1 MHKRGYTFIELTVVL
16 FLIGLMFT
24 LAVPRFRYA
33 LLTDNLKNVTRKM
46 AGIIKG
52 LRSEA
57 IREHEA
63 FILHFGLDSD
73 IYWIESASM
82 TEEERML
89 AREQAFSLPGD
100 VRIMDVWFKE
110 KGKII
115 AGETAIRF
123 NKRGYVQQSVIHL
136 GSEDGREFTL
146 ILSPF
151 LSKIKVIEKY
161 VDFET
166 T

>member
-110 KGKII
+110 KRK
-115 AGETAIRF
+115 
-123 NKRGYVQQSVIHL
+123 NNCW
-136 GSEDGREFTL
+136 
-146 ILSPF
+146 
-151 LSKIKVIEKY
+151 
-161 VDFET
+161 
-166 T
+166 